1 MEFKEKWGSEVNSS
15 HDRGSHILRWGLR
28 GSGACN
34 QKGGGDHTI
43 SYTPVRL
50 EHGEVKEG
58 HHAIC
63 LLTGFS
69 KNTVA
74 KLPGDS
80 SLCQHLNKVTR
91 YVQCV

>member
-1 MEFKEKWGSEVNSS
+1 M
-15 HDRGSHILRWGLR
+15 WGLR
-28 GSGACN
+28 GSRACN
-34 QKGGGDHTI
+34 QMGGGDHAI

-74 KLPGDS
+74 KLPVDS
-80 SLCQHLNKVTR
+80 SRCQRLNKVTR

>member
-15 HDRGSHILRWGLR
+15 HDRGSHFSHTRRWGLG
-28 GSGACN
+28 GSRACN
-34 QKGGGDHTI
+34 QKGGGDHAI

-63 LLTGFS
+63 LLIGFS
-69 KNTVA
+69 KKYCSEVA
-74 KLPGDS
+74 G
-80 SLCQHLNKVTR
+80 
-91 YVQCV
+91 